1 MKHVTCN
8 GDIESPVLW
17 PLLSPAAQPLLAGR
31 KAALDL
37 VSKITANEESS
48 RCSVR
53 AGLSW
58 LVMQGTQWVLSDCAS
73 RVSYM
78 EWNLFLLVA
87 PVVMICCNAT
97 YSPFTI
103 YNTICITHR

>member
-31 KAALDL
+31 KAARDL

-53 AGLSW
+53 AGCPGSSCRGHSGCS
-58 LVMQGTQWVLSDCAS
+58 VTV
-73 RVSYM
+73 RP
-78 EWNLFLLVA
+78 E
-87 PVVMICCNAT
+87 
-97 YSPFTI
+97 
-103 YNTICITHR
+103 